1 MVRGRFWKT
10 NWNNTKCII
19 GGATMK
25 TINKNIRRCLDRI
38 HEIDLEYDKKFDKL
52 DSERIKKVQVYFD
65 LIREE
70 QKKLQEV
77 K

>member
-1 MVRGRFWKT
+1 
-10 NWNNTKCII
+10 
-19 GGATMK
+19 MK
-25 TINKNIRRCLDRI
+25 TINNKIRRCLDRI

-65 LIREE
+65 VIRQE

>member
-1 MVRGRFWKT
+1 MVRGRSWKT
-10 NWNNTKCII
+10 NRNNTKCII

-25 TINKNIRRCLDRI
+25 TINNNIRKYLNYI
-38 HEIDLEYDKKFDKL
+38 HEIDLAYDKKFDKL
-52 DSERIKKVQVYFD
+52 DSERIKEVQVYFD

>member
-1 MVRGRFWKT
+1 ME
-10 NWNNTKCII
+10 
-19 GGATMK
+19 
-25 TINKNIRRCLDRI
+25 TINNNIRKYLNYI
-38 HEIDLEYDKKFDKL
+38 HEIDLAYDKKFDKL
-52 DSERIKKVQVYFD
+52 DSERIKEVQVYFD

>member
-1 MVRGRFWKT
+1 
-10 NWNNTKCII
+10 
-19 GGATMK
+19 MK
-25 TINKNIRRCLDRI
+25 TINNKIRKCLDRI

-52 DSERIKKVQVYFD
+52 DSERVNKLQVYFEV
-65 LIREE
+65 ICQE